1 MAAPLTNNAAPPV
14 HTQAQNPKDLR
25 VALLTNS
32 LSPHSLPLWE
42 CLSTGVKQ
50 FRALVSAGFDL
61 QHKFPKAT
69 THLDVKLQR
78 SFNRFRFHNKPYGTW
93 ESDDFHLPYD
103 TYHQLNAYRPDVI
116 ISGQFG
122 LRTLLS
128 VLYGL
133 THPGVKVI
141 LWATLSCR
149 SERYRGWHRVLLRK
163 WILKRISG
171 AFVNGKSGEEYLRRL
186 GYTGPLA
193 HIPYSIDG
201 TLFHIEHY
209 APQPGHFRLLFTGR
223 LVPQKGLRTF
233 CTILDLWCG
242 DHPETTVRIRFVGE
256 GREEEF
262 LRTMPTHPNLTIE
275 LVSKVTQ
282 QQLRAHYQESD
293 IFALPTLSDEW
304 AVVTNEAM
312 NAGLPVLGS
321 IQAQSVDELVK
332 EGDNGWRFDLLSE
345 ADTYRGFDHAFSTT
359 IEQLQVMSLK
369 ARETAAAFAP
379 PRIAERALRFIESLY
394 LSEPEQPIHDSK
406 EITAHASRDTGLRA
420 LSS

>member
-1 MAAPLTNNAAPPV
+1 MTNTATPPV
-14 HTQAQNPKDLR
+14 QAHTRKPKDLR

-61 QHKFPKAT
+61 QHKFPEVK

-103 TYHQLNAYRPDVI
+103 TYHQLKTYRPDVI

-122 LRTLLS
+122 LRTVLS

-133 THPGVKVI
+133 AHPGIKII

-186 GYTGPLA
+186 GYTGRLA

-201 TLFHIEHY
+201 TPFHIEHY
-209 APQPGHFRLLFTGR
+209 APKPGHVRLLFTGR

-233 CTILDLWCG
+233 CTVLNQWCA
-242 DHPETTVRIRFVGE
+242 DHPDTTIRMRFVGE

-262 LRTMPTHPNLTIE
+262 LRTMPTHSNLTVE

-282 QQLRAHYQESD
+282 QQLRTHYEDSD

-321 IQAQSVDELVK
+321 IQAQSVDELV
-332 EGDNGWRFDLLSE
+332 EDGENGWRFDLLSE

-359 IEQLQVMSLK
+359 VEQLHAMSLN

-379 PRIAERALRFIESLY
+379 PRIAERALGFIESLY
-394 LSEPEQPIHDSK
+394 AVEPEQQIHEAK
-406 EITAHASRDTGLRA
+406 EQSARASRDAGLRV